1 MPQLN
6 EDLKTKWKSMMRQ
19 SLHQAVAKILLEE
32 GLQGLTMEHI
42 SETAGMAKGTI
53 YNYFKD
59 KEELLQY
66 VVESSMEPLEKRND
80 LIFSSHEPPLKKL
93 EQFVFSTLSYFDENK
108 AFFRVMFDPELSGLK
123 KPPKRK
129 DRHQQLI
136 KKVGKV
142 IEDGIKEGVIKSA
155 PPLKLSAILVM
166 SCAAITISRFWGDDE
181 KDIKE
186 DAKLVMETFLKG
198 VGKR

>member
-1 MPQLN
+1 
-6 EDLKTKWKSMMRQ
+6 MMKQ

-108 AFFRVMFDPELSGLK
+108 AFFRVMFDPELSGLN

-142 IEDGIKEGVIKSA
+142 IEDGIREGVIKSA
-155 PPLKLSAILVM
+155 PPLKLSAMLVM
-166 SCAAITISRFWGDDE
+166 CCAGITISRFWGDDE

-198 VGKR
+198 VGKK

>member
-6 EDLKTKWKSMMRQ
+6 EDLKTKWQAMMKD
-19 SLHQAVAKILLEE
+19 SLHQAVAKILFEE

-66 VVESSMEPLEKRND
+66 VVESSIEPLEKRHN
-80 LIFSSHEPPLKKL
+80 LIFSSAEPPIKKL
-93 EQFVFSTLSYFDENK
+93 EQFIFSSLSYFDENK
-108 AFFRVMFDPELSGLK
+108 SFFRVMFDPELSGLK
-123 KPPKRK
+123 KSPKKK
-129 DRHQQLI
+129 DKQQQLI
-136 KKVGKV
+136 KKVGEV
-142 IEDGIKEGVIKSA
+142 IEDGIRVGVIKPA

-166 SCAAITISRFWGDDE
+166 SCVGITISRLWSDDE
-181 KDIKE
+181 RDIKE
-186 DAKLVMETFLKG
+186 DAKLVMDTFLKG
-198 VGKR
+198 AAKR

>member
-6 EDLKTKWKSMMRQ
+6 EDLKTKWKSMMKQ

-80 LIFSSHEPPLKKL
+80 LIFSSNEPPLKKL
-93 EQFVFSTLSYFDENK
+93 EQFIFSTLSYFDENK

-142 IEDGIKEGVIKSA
+142 IEDGIREGVIKSA

-181 KDIKE
+181 KDIRE

-198 VGKR
+198 VGRR